1 MGHEIR
7 AKSRGWCFTL
17 NNYSNLEISELKL
30 RFEGAVWYIIG
41 EEIGHTTG
49 TPHLQGA
56 IYFKN
61 AVVMPKFNPRI
72 HWEIMR
78 GNCQQNR
85 VYCSKEKVLVEFGE
99 CPKKG
104 KRSDLKSIVEMLLDG
119 ASDKEIYAVHG
130 DKALRINGCIA
141 RGRCSLFEIKRNW
154 EMDVRI
160 YYGAPGTGKTRAVYE
175 EFGIDNVYS
184 KMVGKWWDGYKGE
197 GCVLIDDF
205 DPTNCFD
212 IQFDFYL
219 KLLDRYPMMIEGKG
233 CSCQF
238 YSHTIIFT
246 SNFDPE
252 IWFAQKPNRD
262 AFFRRVKSIKYFGG
276 TEVQHGNT
284 SHAAPE
290 ENKPTYE
297 GIGK

>member
-41 EEIGHTTG
+41 EEVGLSG

-56 IYFKN
+56 IYYKN

-72 HWEIMR
+72 HWEAMR
-78 GNCQQNR
+78 GNCQQSR
-85 VYCSKEKVLVEFGE
+85 EYCSKEKVLVEYGE

-104 KRSDLKSIVEMLLDG
+104 KRSDIKSMVEMLQAG
-119 ASDKEIYAVHG
+119 ATDKDIYMAHG
-130 DKALRINGCIA
+130 DKALRINGCLA
-141 RGRCSLFEIKRNW
+141 RARASLTEVKRNW
-154 EMDVRI
+154 EMDIRI
-160 YYGAPGTGKTRAVYE
+160 YYGAPRTGKTRAVYE

-184 KMVGKWWDGYKGE
+184 KMAGKWWDGYRGE
-197 GCVLIDDF
+197 PCVLIDDF
-205 DPTNCFD
+205 DPQNCFD
-212 IQFDFYL
+212 IQYDFYL
-219 KLLDRYPMMIEGKG
+219 KLLDRYPLRIEFKG
-233 CSCQF
+233 GSGEF
-238 YSHTIIFT
+238 YSKTIILT
-246 SNFDPE
+246 SNFDPA
-252 IWFAQKPNRD
+252 IWFTEKANRD
-262 AFFRRVKSIKYFGG
+262 AFFERIKEIRYFGG
-276 TEVQHGNT
+276 TEVSGGNT
-284 SHAAPE
+284 SLLTP